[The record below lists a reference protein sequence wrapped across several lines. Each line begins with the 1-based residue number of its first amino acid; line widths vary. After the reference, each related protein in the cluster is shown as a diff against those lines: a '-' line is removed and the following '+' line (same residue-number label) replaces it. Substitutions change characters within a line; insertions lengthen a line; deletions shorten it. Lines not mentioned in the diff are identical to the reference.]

1 MKVFSKHIIQIEI
14 IIPEVFC
21 IKISIDYLE
30 AYMPYFYYFTLLI
43 INTFLISE
51 RVEEF
56 QERRKREE
64 KI

>member
-1 MKVFSKHIIQIEI
+1 
-14 IIPEVFC
+14 
-21 IKISIDYLE
+21 
-30 AYMPYFYYFTLLI
+30 MPYFYYFTLLI

-64 KI
+64 KIWEKENKRQ